1 MIGRKLSH
9 FRILDRI
16 GEGGMGVVDRAEDE
30 KLQRVVAL
38 KVLPPEKLA
47 DEERR
52 LRFVREARTAAAVT
66 HPNIAVVHEI
76 DEADGVV
83 FIAME
88 LIEGKTL
95 REVIGGRPLP
105 LREALRLGVEIAEG
119 LSAAHQVKVIHR
131 DLKPDNV
138 IVTPGGHV
146 KILDFG
152 LAKLLEERAAVD
164 PAEASKLA
172 TVSDEMTQAGRV
184 LGT

>member
-16 GEGGMGVVDRAEDE
+16 GEGGMGVVYLAEDE
-30 KLQRVVAL
+30 KLQRVVAF
-38 KVLPPEKLA
+38 KVLPPERLA

-95 REVIGGRPLP
+95 RELIGGNPLP

-119 LSAAHQVKVIHR
+119 LSAAHQAKVIHR

-138 IVTPGGHV
+138 IVSPSGHV
-146 KILDFG
+146 KLHDFG
-152 LAKLLEERAAVD
+152 LAKLLEERAVVD
-164 PAEASKLA
+164 PEEASKLA